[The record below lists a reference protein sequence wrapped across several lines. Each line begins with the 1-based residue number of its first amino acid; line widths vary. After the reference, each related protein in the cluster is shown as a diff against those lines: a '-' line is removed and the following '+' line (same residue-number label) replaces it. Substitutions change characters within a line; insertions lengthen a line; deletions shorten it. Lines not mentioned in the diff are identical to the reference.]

1 MRKLLFVLIFI
12 FIAINFVLFYI
23 DRNSGS
29 LPQLP
34 PGLNDSSEVKADEE
48 DAGLDIFQKIDMA
61 FIDRKLDKKLI
72 YTKKTDSLWFKYIK
86 VPDSCS
92 LSRYNLFFQ
101 NILKE
106 NNIEITEAVEHELSE
121 KMVYRFK
128 TEKLI
133 PAAVE
138 LRVTKGLESDLN
150 LNGSV
155 CVIIY
160 AMGNDWGKEWVKNL
174 ISLSIPL
181 TVSVLPNNPPAWAR
195 DFIMKEAKK
204 NNREILICLPMEPDV
219 GNIDKENPVKILKG
233 MNKLTTDIVFEK
245 MSGVFPDAEGIINF
259 KGSKVI
265 ADYETMD
272 LFFKKLSNKNFIYI
286 ESETGSDS
294 YSELLCDEYKIP
306 FISSPEYF
314 NDLKSLEQGFERISV
329 EALSGKDILIVVESN
344 EDCYKFIT
352 SEAFSKYRDLNYLTV
367 KQFIKQRR

>member
-1 MRKLLFVLIFI
+1 MRKLLYVLIFV
-12 FIAINFVLFYI
+12 FILINFILFYI

-29 LPQLP
+29 QVQLP
-34 PGLNDSSEVKADEE
+34 PGLNDSSEVKTVESE
-48 DAGLDIFQKIDMA
+48 SGLDIFQKIDMA
-61 FIDRKLDKKLI
+61 FIDKNLDKKLI

-128 TEKLI
+128 TEKSI

-160 AMGNDWGKEWVKNL
+160 ALGNDWGKEWVKNL
-174 ISLSIPL
+174 LSLPL
-181 TVSVLPNNPPAWAR
+181 PLSLAVLPNNPPAWAR
-195 DFIMKEAKK
+195 DFILKEAR
-204 NNREILICLPMEPDV
+204 NSNREILICLPMEPDI

-245 MSGVFPDAEGIINF
+245 MSGIFPDAEGIINF

-272 LFFKKLSNKNFIYI
+272 LFFKKLSKQNMIYI
-286 ESETGSDS
+286 ESETGSFS

-306 FISSPEYF
+306 FLSSPEYL
-314 NDLKSLEQGFERISV
+314 NDLKSLEEGFEKISV
-329 EALSGKDILIVVESN
+329 EALSGNDILVVVEGN
-344 EDCYKFIT
+344 EDCYKFLT
-352 SEAFSKYRDLNYLTV
+352 GEVFNKYRDLNFLTI

>member
-1 MRKLLFVLIFI
+1 MRKLLYVLIFV
-12 FIAINFVLFYI
+12 FIVINFILFYI
-23 DRNSGS
+23 DRNSG
-29 LPQLP
+29 PQVQLP
-34 PGLNDSSEVKADEE
+34 PDLNDSSEVNTVEE
-48 DAGLDIFQKIDMA
+48 NVGLDIFQKIDLA

-106 NNIEITEAVEHELSE
+106 NKIEITEAVEHELSE
-121 KMVYRFK
+121 KMIYRFK
-128 TEKLI
+128 TEKFI
-133 PAAVE
+133 PATVE

-150 LNGSV
+150 LNGSI

-174 ISLSIPL
+174 LSLSIPL
-181 TVSVLPNNPPAWAR
+181 TVSILPNNPPAWAR
-195 DFIMKEAKK
+195 DFIMKEVKK

-245 MSGVFPDAEGIINF
+245 MSGIFPDAEGIINF

-272 LFFKKLSNKNFIYI
+272 LFFKKLSNKNMIYI
-286 ESETGSDS
+286 ESETGSYS

-306 FISSPEYF
+306 YISSPEYF
-314 NDLKSLEQGFERISV
+314 NDLKSLEEGFERISV
-329 EALSGKDILIVVESN
+329 EALSGKDILIVVEGN
-344 EDCYKFIT
+344 EDCYKFLT
-352 SEAFSKYRDLNYLTV
+352 SEAFSKYRDINYLTI